1 MHGPCRAAGAWVRS
15 PTGAAAGRPAIGT
28 SQDVIIHAK
37 DAGLLRDG
45 PWFGRLPEDLQQL
58 IVDRSVERTFRKGE
72 YLIREGE
79 PGTGMG
85 AVLEGQ
91 VHLTRRVGAARDA
104 LVDVGHPGIW
114 FGLYGTL
121 TGGGESIGGL
131 VAATPVRALFLPLAA
146 FERIV
151 ADEPRHYRLFAS
163 ILMQRFA
170 RLYRHLAETKGASP
184 EDRLRGRLL
193 ELANASN
200 GDARPGGT
208 VDIAVSQLELA
219 KLLGLSRQTVSALL
233 SRLAARGLV
242 EVGFRNIRLL
252 V

>member
-1 MHGPCRAAGAWVRS
+1 LKLSTGEHALLLDGAWFGS
-15 PTGAAAGRPAIGT
+15 LPA
-28 SQDVIIHAK
+28 SLQDRIIA
-37 DAGLLRDG
+37 DSELR
-45 PWFGRLPEDLQQL
+45 
-58 IVDRSVERTFRKGE
+58 TYRKGE
-72 YLIREGE
+72 VMVREND

-85 AVLEGQ
+85 AVLKGQ

-104 LVDVGHPGIW
+104 LVDVGHVGIW

-170 RLYRHLAETKGASP
+170 QLYRYLAEAKGASP
-184 EDRLRGRLL
+184 EDRLCGRLL
-193 ELANASN
+193 ELANAGN
-200 GDARPGGT
+200 VDARPRGT
-208 VDIAVSQLELA
+208 VDVAVSQLELA